1 MKEVRHNAVERWRN
15 LSERTGQSQGT
26 NRVCTKVKS
35 QSVRKGEQREVEEEK
50 ELKDGEKWLRKME
63 SKGNLHH
70 LSRASPREGEVVLT
84 IF

>member
-1 MKEVRHNAVERWRN
+1 M
-15 LSERTGQSQGT
+15 
-26 NRVCTKVKS
+26 CTKIKS

-50 ELKDGEKWLRKME
+50 ELKDGETWVSKME

-84 IF
+84 NF